1 MIRERIYQY
10 MGMTELMYVAP
21 ECPIQELLLKNSK
34 GQFLT
39 RDEKNRVVMYNQEQR
54 KKRSN
59 KN

>member
-1 MIRERIYQY
+1 MQAHRYREWR
-10 MGMTELMYVAP
+10 EPLMYVAP
-21 ECPIQELLLKNSK
+21 ECPIKELLLKNSK

-39 RDEKNRVVMYNQEQR
+39 REEKNRVIMYNQEQR